1 MATRSFPILCIAAIA
16 ATLPSVASADG
27 DPWAHTPDRA
37 PAAALAD
44 ATRPHLVGGALYWA
58 SHDLAEICAVAGGRF
73 AKVAG
78 SSVYVCDLE

>member
-1 MATRSFPILCIAAIA
+1 MATRSFPILCITVIA
-16 ATLPSVASADG
+16 AALPLAAAADA

-44 ATRPHLVGGALYWA
+44 ASRPHLAEGALYWA
-58 SHDLAEICAVAGGRF
+58 SHDLAGICTALGGAF
-73 AKVAG
+73 AKLAG